1 MNTHENQTSEDKL
14 QKINVPLY
22 IKYLSVIYI
31 IVSIVA
37 GIFSFLADII
47 QGEITIRHIAYIPN
61 ILGNMVTG
69 FLFWG
74 AGQVFSKFME
84 KNK

>member
-1 MNTHENQTSEDKL
+1 MNTPDNQKPEDKL

-31 IVSIVA
+31 ITSIVA
-37 GIFSFLADII
+37 GIFSFLADIV
-47 QGEITIRHIAYIPN
+47 QGEISIRHIAYIPN
-61 ILGNMVTG
+61 ILGNVVTG

-74 AGQVFSKFME
+74 IGQVFSKFME
-84 KNK
+84 KK